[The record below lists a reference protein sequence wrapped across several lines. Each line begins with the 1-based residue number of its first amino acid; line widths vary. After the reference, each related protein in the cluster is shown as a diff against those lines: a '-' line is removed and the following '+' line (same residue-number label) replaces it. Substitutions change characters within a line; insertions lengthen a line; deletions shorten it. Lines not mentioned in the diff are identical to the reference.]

1 VRSGHVTGS
10 SIGPVNVSGSVIG
23 GSGGQYSG
31 SILTYGTMGLVNIK
45 GSLRGG
51 IGAFGGLVVADN
63 NLAGA
68 TIGGSLIGGSGNATG
83 AIGGKDVGAIVIGGH
98 VKGGSGINSGY
109 VAAQNN
115 LTSLTIGGSLQGS
128 NGANSGSVEVGGST
142 TGILKVT
149 GNVNGGSGLES
160 GRIMVNE
167 KAANIQI
174 GGSIRGGTNN
184 LTGIVASDGTITSIT
199 VNGNIVGGNAS
210 GSQDLNWSGGI
221 FGERILTLVLNGSLI
236 AGRDKTTGTYS
247 LSGVIGARDDIVNA
261 TIKGHL
267 KGNSTNSAMILA
279 RGQVTPTVTTDVA
292 IGTLTVNGRAEFA
305 QILAGVFPGGA
316 ANQNA
321 DAQITNVTIGGDWIS
336 SSISAGVVAGVDAK
350 YGTADDVK
358 IAGAGVKD
366 VAGLSSKITSLTIGG
381 QAYGSPSVLD
391 HFGIVAENV
400 GSLKVGGTVMTL
412 FAGNGNDDFAI
423 GLFPDFRLNE
433 I

>member
-1 VRSGHVTGS
+1 M
-10 SIGPVNVSGSVIG
+10 
-23 GSGGQYSG
+23 
-31 SILTYGTMGLVNIK
+31 IL
-45 GSLRGG
+45 
-51 IGAFGGLVVADN
+51 
-63 NLAGA
+63 
-68 TIGGSLIGGSGNATG
+68 
-83 AIGGKDVGAIVIGGH
+83 
-98 VKGGSGINSGY
+98 
-109 VAAQNN
+109 
-115 LTSLTIGGSLQGS
+115 
-128 NGANSGSVEVGGST
+128 GST
-142 TGILKVT
+142 TGIVQVT
-149 GNVNGGSGLES
+149 GNVNGGAGLDSGT
-160 GRIMVNE
+160 IVVTQN
-167 KAANIQI
+167 AANIQI

-184 LTGIVASDGTITSIT
+184 MTGLIASDGTITSMT

-221 FGERILTLVLNGSLI
+221 AGGRILTLVLNGSLI
-236 AGRDKTTGTYS
+236 AGRDTTTGTYS
-247 LSGVIGARDDIVNA
+247 LSGFIGAQDDIVNA

-267 KGNSTNSAMILA
+267 KGNSTNPAIIVA
-279 RGQVTPTVTTDVA
+279 RGQATPTATTDVA

-321 DAQITNVTIGGDWIS
+321 DAHITNVTIGGDWIS
-336 SSISAGVVAGVDAK
+336 SSISAGVLAGVDAK

-358 IAGAGVKD
+358 VSGAGVKD

-400 GSLKVGGTVMTL
+400 GSLKVGGTVLTL

-423 GLFPDFRLNE
+423 GLFPDFRVNE